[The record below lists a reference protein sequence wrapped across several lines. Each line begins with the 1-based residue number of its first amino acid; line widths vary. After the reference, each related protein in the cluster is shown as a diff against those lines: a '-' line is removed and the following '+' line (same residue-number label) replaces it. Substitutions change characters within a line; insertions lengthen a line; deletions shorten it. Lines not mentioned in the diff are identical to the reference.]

1 MSPGSSAGRV
11 STGTSSR
18 GRRRRLP
25 ERSRRHYSAPQVED
39 SMRSQFGRPVAGYVL
54 ADTCLAGTA
63 NAQTASR
70 SSAVASPT
78 YSALHLEVTVNK
90 PAAEVWKQFG
100 GYCAVA
106 AWMKTEC
113 TITSGKD

>member
-1 MSPGSSAGRV
+1 MIPARPTCSCTDGPRHDA
-11 STGTSSR
+11 
-18 GRRRRLP
+18 RR
-25 ERSRRHYSAPQVED
+25 VED
-39 SMRSQFGRPVAGYVL
+39 SMRSQFGRTVGGCVL
-54 ADTCLAGTA
+54 AITCLAGTA

-78 YSALHLEVTVNK
+78 YSSLHLEVTVSK

-113 TITSGKD
+113 TIT